1 MMDDRRTVRAIIVDD
16 EALSRDIIREYLD
29 IHQEVTVI
37 TECANGFEA
46 VKAITEEKPDLV
58 FLDIQMPKLNGFE
71 VLDLVSEEM
80 AVVFTTAY
88 DEYALKAFEVHAAD
102 YLLKPFSRQRFDEA
116 LMQAMKHVS
125 SRGFPAVYEMAAQ
138 EARRRKPI
146 ERILVRVGSQ
156 VHVVPASSVDYIEAQ
171 DDYVRI
177 VAGSKKYLKQQG
189 LSELEECLD
198 GERFLRIHRSY
209 LLNIEVIAGIELY
222 AKDSRVAVLKDG
234 TRLPVSRAGYEKIKA
249 VL

>member
-1 MMDDRRTVRAIIVDD
+1 MMEDRRIVRAIIVDD

-29 IHQEVTVI
+29 LHPEVTVV

-71 VLDLVSEEM
+71 VLELVSEEM

-116 LMQAMKHVS
+116 LMQAMKHIS
-125 SRGFPAVYEMAAQ
+125 SRGFPAMHEMAAQ
-138 EARRRKPI
+138 EARRRKPV
-146 ERILVRVGSQ
+146 ERILVRAGSQ
-156 VHVVPASSVDYIEAQ
+156 VHVVPASSIDYIEAQ

-177 VAGSKKYLKQQG
+177 VAGSKTYLKQQG
-189 LSELEECLD
+189 LSDLEECLD
-198 GERFLRIHRSY
+198 SERFLRIHRSY
-209 LLNIEVIAGIELY
+209 LLNIEVITGIELY

-234 TRLPVSRAGYEKIKA
+234 TRLPVSRAGYEKIKGI
-249 VL
+249 L